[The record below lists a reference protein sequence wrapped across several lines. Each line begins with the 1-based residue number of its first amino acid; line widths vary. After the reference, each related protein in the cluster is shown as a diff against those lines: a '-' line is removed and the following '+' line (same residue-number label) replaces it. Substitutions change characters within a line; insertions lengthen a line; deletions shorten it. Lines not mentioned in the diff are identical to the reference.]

1 MFSSAQSA
9 KPQTPLRDPIR
20 ASIPDLQN
28 AELAAVYYGQRM
40 GGDFYDFVRVNSHR
54 VVFALLDLAGR
65 FEENRGIL
73 YAAQESLRSQSALLL
88 NAEETNEAD
97 AMMEICLHVN
107 RTILQAAGGV
117 RSCPAF
123 IGCYNENLG
132 TICYVNAGHPAGL
145 VRDHSGVV
153 ELTPTG
159 LPLGLFSLATF
170 DTPIVVLEPGAALLL
185 ASRGLVEGK
194 RKNEEFGVARAKE
207 ILLRTSALGAKE
219 ICVTALSDIKQ
230 FMSTP
235 PTHNDVTVVALVRNS
250 EA

>member
-1 MFSSAQSA
+1 MFSTAQSA
-9 KPQTPLRDPIR
+9 KPQPPVRDPIR
-20 ASIPDLQN
+20 SSIPDLQD

-54 VVFALLDLAGR
+54 VVFVLLDLAGR

-73 YAAQESLRSQSALLL
+73 YAAQESLRSQAALLL
-88 NAEETNEAD
+88 NAEETNESD
-97 AMMEICLHVN
+97 GMVEICLHMN

-132 TICYVNAGHPAGL
+132 TICYVNAGHTAGL
-145 VRDHSGVV
+145 IRDNSGVL
-153 ELTPTG
+153 ELNPTG

-170 DTPIVVLEPGAALLL
+170 DTPTVALEPGAAMVLV
-185 ASRGLVEGK
+185 SRGLVEGK
-194 RKNEEFGVARAKE
+194 RKNEEFGLARVKE
-207 ILLRTSALGAKE
+207 ILQRTSSLGAKE

-235 PTHNDVTVVALVRNS
+235 PTHNDVTVLALVRNP
-250 EA
+250 